1 MVILHSCVN
10 LPEGICYSL
19 LWYRWPICRW
29 CTYEHDLKC
38 WFSMAMLNNQRLFYP
53 KPFVSNFPLILGVP
67 ESVKPLRL
75 RPTTT
80 RSKAS
85 SRYFVGIYGAT
96 EEQVDFEH
104 QPVMCFFA
112 VTKNKH
118 ARIEKH
124 GNSLKETHRNYIT
137 WVVTP
142 RSKWI
147 FETMCVIKIGDFTN
161 FRFAGVIS
169 ADSGGEK

>member
-1 MVILHSCVN
+1 
-10 LPEGICYSL
+10 
-19 LWYRWPICRW
+19 
-29 CTYEHDLKC
+29 
-38 WFSMAMLNNQRLFYP
+38 MAMLNNQRLFYP

-85 SRYFVGIYGAT
+85 SRYFVGIYGAA

-112 VTKNKH
+112 V
-118 ARIEKH
+118 
-124 GNSLKETHRNYIT
+124 RN
-137 WVVTP
+137 
-142 RSKWI
+142 
-147 FETMCVIKIGDFTN
+147 MVIIWLYC
-161 FRFAGVIS
+161 
-169 ADSGGEK
+169 